1 MEIDGKKFEVN
12 NKDKIFYPK
21 DNYTKTDV
29 MEYYEK
35 IAPYMIPHLKNRPI
49 SMLRYPDGIEG
60 KNFFQKDMPDYF
72 PEWISYKDLKK
83 KAGGKVRY
91 VLGNDKATLVYL
103 ASQACLTPHIWLS
116 KVDKWNHPDKLIFDL
131 DPSDDDF
138 SKVKFAAKTIKAF
151 FEKELKTPTF
161 VMTTG
166 SSGLHVVI
174 PIKPEM
180 DFDEVLKLSQNIA
193 AYLEKQNPEKLTTA
207 ARKEKRG
214 DKIYLDVMRNAYG
227 QTSVAPYSLR
237 AKPKAPVATPLDW
250 KEVSSLKSAQDYT
263 MSSIFKRLAQKEDP
277 WKDMYKQTVSI
288 KKMKQDFAKLKAD

>member
-1 MEIDGKKFEVN
+1 M
-12 NKDKIFYPK
+12 
-21 DNYTKTDV
+21 
-29 MEYYEK
+29 
-35 IAPYMIPHLKNRPI
+35 
-49 SMLRYPDGIEG
+49 
-60 KNFFQKDMPDYF
+60 
-72 PEWISYKDLKK
+72 
-83 KAGGKVRY
+83 
-91 VLGNDKATLVYL
+91 GNDKATLVYL
-103 ASQACLTPHIWLS
+103 ANQGCLTPHIWLS
-116 KVDKWNHPDKLIFDL
+116 TVEKPNNPDKLIFDL

-151 FEKELKTPTF
+151 FEKELETSTF

-180 DFDEVLKLSQNIA
+180 EFDEVLKLSQEIV
-193 AYLEKQNPEKLTTA
+193 AYLENQHPSKLTTA

-237 AKPKAPVATPLDW
+237 AKPKAPMATPVDW

-277 WKDMYKQTVSI
+277 WKDMYKQAVSI
-288 KKMKQDFAKLKAD
+288 KNIKESFQKLKVE